1 MTDTVPDRLLLPDVL
16 ERWVRG
22 LLVGCGLRDDAAATV
37 ATALVA
43 ASRRG
48 VDSHGV
54 ARVPIYAQR
63 LRAGLVN
70 GDPHPGV
77 VQRYGATAL
86 VDADH
91 GPGQVAGV
99 YATDLS
105 VELARQHGVGVV
117 AVRHSTH
124 YGSAGFYAVRAAAA
138 GMIGVSTTN
147 SEPFVIPYGGTG
159 HALGTNPIALAAPTA
174 DGIFDVDMA
183 TSQVAVNRIIN
194 AREEGRGI
202 PEGWGVDEQGRTTT
216 DPAEVFAAVPLG
228 GYKGYG
234 LAVLVEILSGVL
246 PGAGVRHG
254 VGRMYEELDRKQ
266 DVGSFHLALDPD
278 RFAGR
283 DRFAEV
289 LTGMLGDLKAIPP
302 AEGFDEVLVPGEP
315 EARAQEQRDR
325 DGVPLPAVLVDA
337 LVTLSNETGVPAPSP

>member
-1 MTDTVPDRLLLPDVL
+1 MRD
-16 ERWVRG
+16 
-22 LLVGCGLRDDAAATV
+22 LLVGSGLRADAAATV

-70 GDPHPGV
+70 GDPHPEV
-77 VQRYGATAL
+77 VARHGATAL

-105 VELARQHGVGVV
+105 VELAREHGVGVV
-117 AVRHSTH
+117 AVRRSTH
-124 YGSAGFYAVRAAAA
+124 YGSAGFYAMRAAAA

-147 SEPFVIPYGGTG
+147 SEPFVIPYGGTA

-194 AREEGRGI
+194 AREEGRRI
-202 PEGWGVDEQGRTTT
+202 PEGWAVDERGRTTT
-216 DPAEVFAAVPLG
+216 DPGEFYAAVPLG

-278 RFAGR
+278 RFVGR
-283 DRFAEV
+283 DRFGEV

-302 AEGFDEVLVPGEP
+302 GEGVDEVLVPGEP
-315 EARAQEQRDR
+315 EAREQERRDR
-325 DGVPLPAVLVDA
+325 DGVPLPAVLADA
-337 LVTLSNETGVPAPSP
+337 LVALSGDLGVAVPAA